1 MKGKPNEVVDVLNEF
16 FTDYLPNTKGVSE
29 NTITAYQYAFKL
41 LFEYLEKEKHLSPDK
56 VMFQTLSNGM
66 IEKFLT
72 HLETQRN
79 CSVKT
84 RNIRRAAIVTFAKY
98 SAKKAF
104 TASLPFYSSV
114 MGIDKKKE
122 PKRALIKYF
131 TREEIALLLQLPDNS
146 KLIGQRDVTM
156 LAMLYAT
163 GARAQGLCDITLKDI
178 TLATPTSPTKIRLT
192 EKGSKTRTVTIPD
205 TCTAILKG
213 YLQSKK
219 YDVNNTATFDRHLF
233 SSQTNEHMSIA
244 CVEEVVAKYV
254 ALAKERYHDY
264 FKQNNYT
271 PHSFRHSIAVHML
284 EAGESLVA
292 IKAFLGHASIVSTTV
307 YAKVTPELANKYLDE
322 RGKPLENATVQS
334 VPQSLPETLPFLYR
348 RKQQM

>member
-1 MKGKPNEVVDVLNEF
+1 MKSKPNEVVFVLADF
-16 FTDYLPNTKGVSE
+16 FDDYLPNTKGLSD
-29 NTITAYQYAFKL
+29 NTIKAYQYAFRL
-41 LFEYLEKEKHLSPDK
+41 LFDYLEKEKHLTPDK
-56 VMFQTLSNGM
+56 VTFKTLSNGM
-66 IEKFLT
+66 IEEFLM

-84 RNIRRAAIVTFAKY
+84 RNIRRAAIIAFAKY
-98 SAKKAF
+98 AAKKAF
-104 TASLPFYSSV
+104 TASLPFYSEV

-122 PKRALIKYF
+122 PKRAIIKYF
-131 TREEIALLLQLPDNS
+131 TREEIALLLQLPDSS
-146 KLIGQRDVTM
+146 KLIGQRDITM

-178 TLATPTSPTKIRLT
+178 TLATPTSPTKVRLT
-192 EKGSKTRTVTIPD
+192 EKGDRTRVVTIPD

-213 YLQSKK
+213 YLQSKRH
-219 YDVNNTATFDRHLF
+219 DVRDKATYDRHLF

-244 CVEEVVAKYV
+244 CVENVVAKYV
-254 ALAKERYHDY
+254 ALTKERYPDY
-264 FKQNNYT
+264 FRQSKYT

-292 IKAFLGHASIVSTTV
+292 IKAFLGHASISSTTV

-322 RGKPLENATVQS
+322 RGKPLENVTIQP
-334 VPQSLPETLPFLYR
+334 VPQSLPEAMPFLYR
-348 RKQQM
+348 FR